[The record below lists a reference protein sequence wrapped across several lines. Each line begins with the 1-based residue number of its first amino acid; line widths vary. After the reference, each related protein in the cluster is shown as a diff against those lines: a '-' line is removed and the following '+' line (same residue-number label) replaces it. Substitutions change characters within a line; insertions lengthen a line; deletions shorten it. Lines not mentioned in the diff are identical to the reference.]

1 MNFAI
6 GIPTLNRKDLLEPSL
21 SEYKRDFPYT
31 DIHVVDNGKQDIF
44 EFGAF
49 KVYPQDVNLGVAG
62 SWNYLCDIIF
72 KNNDYALIVNDDV
85 YLGYAIGE
93 ISEVLQSDHYGF
105 IQSEHNWSVFLISKE
120 VYERVGKFDE
130 FFYPAYY
137 EDSDYIRRMELSG
150 VKRVI
155 DKRLNPKDAKQSQTY
170 EKAPELVNKALKDSK
185 DRYVRK
191 WGGLP
196 MMETFT
202 LPFDGNSTLLDI
214 LDLRDQQNIITEKI
228 DNMGFELY
236 NKILSSV
243 TKYIIRNNMP
253 FLFASKIEDGCIQM
267 SFTEKMEVESVSE
280 IAEKIKNK
288 YEIKSFLIDYNYGKG
303 VVLIIII

>member
-6 GIPTLNRKDLLEPSL
+6 GIPTLNRKDLLEPSVL
-21 SEYKRDFPYT
+21 MYRKDFPYT
-31 DIHVVDNGKQDIF
+31 DIHIVDNGKQDIIG
-44 EFGAF
+44 FGEI
-49 KVYPQDVNLGVAG
+49 KVYPQVSNLGVAG

-72 KNNDYALIVNDDV
+72 KYNDYALIVNDDV

-93 ISEVLQSDHYGF
+93 IAEVLQSSHEGF

-120 VYERVGKFDE
+120 VYEKVGKFDE
-130 FFYPAYY
+130 LFYPAYY
-137 EDSDYIRRMELSG
+137 EDSDYIRRMELAG
-150 VKRVI
+150 VRRVI

-185 DRYVRK
+185 ERYVRK

-196 MMETFT
+196 LMETFT

-228 DNMGFELY
+228 DNMEFELY
-236 NKILSSV
+236 NKIIGSV
-243 TKYIIRNNMP
+243 TKSIIRNKTP
-253 FLFASKIEDGCIQM
+253 FLYASKLEDGCIQM
-267 SFTEKMEVESVSE
+267 SFTEKMELESVTE
-280 IAEKIKNK
+280 LAEKIKSK
-288 YEIKSFLIDYNYGKG
+288 YNTKSFIIDGNYGNG
-303 VVLIIII
+303 LILIIFI

>member
-21 SEYKRDFPYT
+21 SEYRRDFPYT

-44 EFGAF
+44 GYGAV

-62 SWNYLCDIIF
+62 SWNFLCDIIF

-93 ISEVLQSDHYGF
+93 IAEVLQSGEGF

-120 VYERVGKFDE
+120 VYDKVGKFDDL
-130 FFYPAYY
+130 FYPAYY
-137 EDSDYIRRMELSG
+137 EDSDYIRRMELAG

-155 DKRLNPKDAKQSQTY
+155 DKRLNPKVARRSQTW
-170 EKAPELVNKALKDSK
+170 EKAPELVDKALKDNK
-185 DRYVRK
+185 ERYVRK

-228 DNMGFELY
+228 DNMDFELY
-236 NKILSSV
+236 NKIVGSV

-267 SFTEKMEVESVSE
+267 NFTEKMDTESATE

-288 YEIKSFLIDYNYGKG
+288 YKVKSFLIDYNYGNG
-303 VVLIIII
+303 VVIIIFI

>member
-21 SEYKRDFPYT
+21 SEYRRDFPYT
-31 DIHVVDNGKQDIF
+31 DILIVDNGKQDIF
-44 EFGAF
+44 GYGAV
-49 KVYPQDVNLGVAG
+49 KVYPQDYNLGVAG

-72 KNNDYALIVNDDV
+72 KTNDYALIINDDV

-93 ISEVLQSDHYGF
+93 ISEVLQSDHEGF

-120 VYERVGKFDE
+120 VYERVGKFDQ

-137 EDSDYIRRMELSG
+137 EDSDYIRRMELAG
-150 VKRVI
+150 VRRVI

-185 DRYVRK
+185 ERYIRK

-214 LDLRDQQNIITEKI
+214 LDLKDQQNIITDKI

-236 NKILSSV
+236 NKIVGSV
-243 TKYIIRNNMP
+243 TKYIIRNNTP

-267 SFTEKMEVESVSE
+267 SFTEKMEVDSVSE

-288 YEIKSFLIDYNYGKG
+288 YQIKSFLIDYNYGKG
-303 VVLIIII
+303 VVLIIFI